1 MTVRSRCAIVSIV
14 LSANSLKYIRGML
27 ICLIILDSLS
37 DSFTDELVG
46 SIVNAGESVRRSM
59 EDVFSAIFHLAVA

>member
-27 ICLIILDSLS
+27 ICPTILDSLS

-46 SIVNAGESVRRSM
+46 SIVNAGESVRHSM
-59 EDVFSAIFHLAVA
+59 GDVFSAIFHLAVA

>member
-14 LSANSLKYIRGML
+14 LLANSLKYIRGML
-27 ICLIILDSLS
+27 IYPTILDSLS

-46 SIVNAGESVRRSM
+46 SVVDAGESVRRGT
-59 EDVFSAIFHLAVA
+59 EDDFSAVCHLAVA